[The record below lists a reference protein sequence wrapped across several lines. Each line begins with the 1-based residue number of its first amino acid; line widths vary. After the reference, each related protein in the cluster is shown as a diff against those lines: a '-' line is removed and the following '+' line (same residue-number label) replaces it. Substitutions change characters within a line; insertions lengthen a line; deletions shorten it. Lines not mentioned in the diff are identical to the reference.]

1 MMRLRQNKEKGL
13 AGVPVRAVDDYL
25 TSRRL
30 DLQTGK
36 VSPLNLPRS
45 DVLIYELDGLD
56 WFGVRP
62 SGTEP
67 KIKIYFGVYGDDQA
81 DCDRRLE
88 DLIQRVESHV
98 TSGL

>member
-1 MMRLRQNKEKGL
+1 M
-13 AGVPVRAVDDYL
+13 AGVPVRAIDDYL
-25 TSRRL
+25 TSQRL
-30 DLQTGK
+30 DLEIGRTSQ
-36 VSPLNLPRS
+36 LDLAQS